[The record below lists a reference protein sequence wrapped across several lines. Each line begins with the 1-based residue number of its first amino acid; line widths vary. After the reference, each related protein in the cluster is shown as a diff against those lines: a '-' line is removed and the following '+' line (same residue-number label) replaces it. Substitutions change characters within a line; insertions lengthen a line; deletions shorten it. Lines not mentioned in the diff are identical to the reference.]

1 MVNWSVQETAMFP
14 MFTEEQ
20 LAIRDAAREFARH
33 EIEPEAMA
41 RDKAS
46 EFPAAIIKQLG
57 EMGFMGMTIPEAYGG
72 AGVDYLSY
80 ILALEEIARVDASVA
95 VSMSV
100 NNSVV
105 CAPIM
110 NFGTEA
116 LKQKYLKALAS
127 GEVIGG
133 FMLTEPNAGSD
144 VAAMKTRATKTDG
157 GWLLNGSKAWITNG
171 SVGKYF
177 VIMVVTD
184 PEKGKKGISAFVL
197 DADQPGVIMAKP
209 EDKMGLRSSKTVMVA
224 LEDAFVADD
233 DLLGGYGDGLRVAF
247 NGLDGG
253 RIGIA
258 AQALGIAQRALDE
271 SIAYAK
277 TRHTFGKPIGE
288 HQAIE
293 TYLADMECR
302 VQASRL
308 LVYKAA
314 SMKNQGRLC
323 TLEAA
328 TAKLFT
334 TENAVWVCDRAV
346 QIFGGYGYSREYV
359 VERLYRDVRVT
370 TIYEGTSEIQ
380 RMVVARQLLK

>member
-1 MVNWSVQETAMFP
+1 MFP
-14 MFTEEQ
+14 SFTEDQ
-20 LAIRDAAREFARH
+20 LAIRDAAREFALH
-33 EIEPEAMA
+33 EIEPGAMA
-41 RDKAS
+41 RDHAS
-46 EFPAAIIKQLG
+46 EFPADIIKQLG
-57 EMGFMGMTIPEAYGG
+57 EMGFMGMNIPESYGG

-95 VSMSV
+95 VTMSV
-100 NNSVV
+100 NNSVA
-105 CAPIM
+105 CAPIL

-116 LKQKYLKALAS
+116 QKQKYLKPLAS
-127 GEVIGG
+127 GKVLGG
-133 FMLTEPNAGSD
+133 FMLTEPDAGSD
-144 VAAMKTRATKTDG
+144 AGALKCKATKVDG
-157 GWLLNGSKAWITNG
+157 GWKLNGAKAWITNG
-171 SVGKYF
+171 GVGKYF
-177 VIMVVTD
+177 VTMAITD

-197 DADQPGVIMAKP
+197 DADQPGVVMGKP
-209 EDKMGLRSSKTVMVA
+209 EHKMGLRSSRTVMVA
-224 LEDAFVADD
+224 LEDAFVGDGD
-233 DLLGGYGDGLRVAF
+233 MLGQPGDGLKVAF

-258 AQALGIAQRALDE
+258 AQAVGIAQRALDE

-277 TRHTFGKPIGE
+277 ARHTFGKAIGE
-288 HQAIE
+288 HQAIQ
-293 TYLADMECR
+293 TYLAEMEAK

-314 SMKNQGRLC
+314 SMKNEGQPC

-328 TAKLFT
+328 TAKLFA

-346 QIFGGYGYSREYV
+346 QIFGGYGYSAEYV

>member
-1 MVNWSVQETAMFP
+1 MFP
-14 MFTEEQ
+14 IFTEDQ
-20 LAIRDAAREFARH
+20 LSIRAAAREFARH
-33 EIEPEAMA
+33 EIEPGAAA
-41 RDKAS
+41 RDRDS

-57 EMGFMGMTIPEAYGG
+57 EMGFMGMCIPDAYGG

-95 VSMSV
+95 VTMSV

-105 CAPIM
+105 CAPIL

-144 VAAMKTRATKTDG
+144 AAALKTKGTKVDG
-157 GWLLNGSKAWITNG
+157 GWRLNGAKAWITNG

-177 VIMVVTD
+177 VIMAITH

-197 DADQPGVIMAKP
+197 DADQPGVVMARP
-209 EDKMGLRSSKTVMVA
+209 EEKMGLRSSKTVMVA

-233 DLLGGYGDGLRVAF
+233 DLLGEYGDGLKVAF

-288 HQAIE
+288 HQAIQ
-293 TYLADMECR
+293 TYLAEMEAR

-314 SMKNQGRLC
+314 TLKNEGQPC

-334 TENAVWVCDRAV
+334 TESAVWVCGRAV